1 MPDIKSRNNNKK
13 NKQSQKE
20 EKPIF
25 SYIFSSLNDDS
36 ESNDESLKISDK
48 NNLPEKKRGK
58 FTIHTSNTE
67 ICKFNNKKT
76 MKAKT
81 KKNSLLN
88 EISNNINV
96 INHANEFYSG
106 LINNFIKDID
116 KENENN
122 NKKKK
127 DKFNHFTQIP
137 NIKLRRSSKT
147 YKESK

>member
-1 MPDIKSRNNNKK
+1 
-13 NKQSQKE
+13 
-20 EKPIF
+20 
-25 SYIFSSLNDDS
+25 
-36 ESNDESLKISDK
+36 
-48 NNLPEKKRGK
+48 
-58 FTIHTSNTE
+58 
-67 ICKFNNKKT
+67 

-96 INHANEFYSG
+96 INHANEFYNG